1 MNIPIVLEAPQG
13 NIVTGGIGKDK
24 DNMMESWEEFW
35 GNDGGEK
42 IFYGGDC
49 NKCLADESMLSPY
62 IFNLSLIGIVCI
74 DGIHNIGVWIC
85 WIGPWYSEVGL
96 MYAISDH
103 DTIMTIISPS

>member
-1 MNIPIVLEAPQG
+1 
-13 NIVTGGIGKDK
+13 
-24 DNMMESWEEFW
+24 
-35 GNDGGEK
+35 
-42 IFYGGDC
+42 
-49 NKCLADESMLSPY
+49 MLIPY